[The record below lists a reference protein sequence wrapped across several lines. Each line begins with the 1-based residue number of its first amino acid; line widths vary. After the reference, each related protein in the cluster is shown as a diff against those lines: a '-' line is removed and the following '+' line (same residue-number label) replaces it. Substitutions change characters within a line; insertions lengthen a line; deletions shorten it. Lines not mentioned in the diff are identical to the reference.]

1 MTDAYAGA
9 ARRAGRRRRAGGG
22 ALAGGGAPAAGRRRS
37 RCPGGPAVRAAAAL
51 AAGDRGE
58 AHVVARALATGIEPL
73 AAGDAW
79 PRAVGLLAVLAVELG
94 DATTAASVRSLLAPF
109 AGLDCSLGYTGHV
122 GPVELHLARLALVT
136 GEWSEAERQSTA
148 ALHRLTALRA
158 RPWMGLAR
166 TALAGALEG
175 RGRLHDRDWIDELA
189 RSPPIGA
196 SKVPRVELPARRRR
210 PPH

>member
-1 MTDAYAGA
+1 MTDAYALA
-9 ARRAGRRRRAGGG
+9 PLAGRDAG
-22 ALAGGGAPAAGRRRS
+22 AELAVARWLEEGRLQPDGSRS
-37 RCPGGPAVRAAAAL
+37 RCRGRPRCGGPAAL

-79 PRAVGLLAVLAVELG
+79 PHAVGLLAVLAVELG

-166 TALAGALEG
+166 SALAGALEG
-175 RGRLHDRDWIDELA
+175 RGRLHDRDWIDELRA
-189 RSPPIGA
+189 EALRSAPRRSP
-196 SKVPRVELPARRRR
+196 V
-210 PPH
+210 